1 MAGQETTRDVIIRVA
16 LKQTTQLEA
25 PSSSAFVQSQKK
37 ALDEVVQHRKSV
49 VTPAMMAAINSEHIQ
64 AINNIDLRRKA
75 EQEAANLIARDK
87 LKEIQISEQIAA
99 HERAKAAEAVQAAS
113 KVEAA
118 NIKAAQAARSLG
130 ESSLLAIR
138 GFVMLSATGNKEVEK
153 ILHSLLAVQGVI
165 DVYKGLSG
173 VLIGIAQAYR
183 AIAASATAAAVAQ
196 RASAVAGTGGA
207 AGGILGGVGVSSALI
222 GGGAALAAGGS
233 VGLGLNRLLAKTGVI
248 TDYGWRGNK
257 PNEDL
262 IKENLAAADRREQSD
277 LARRQMSRLFVN
289 RSEVGLEGIATR
301 AGVAGRQRAF
311 DLSESDVAFGEASS
325 ALGMARSTAEVAAGQ
340 RGQADALTQRRAL
353 LASQGQGIAGEVAAA
368 TALRDAAIR
377 QGHRVD
383 RTEGTG
389 TSTDIFEAKKAALE
403 QQREAEK
410 QIADAVSR
418 QNQNRMQQLQ
428 TQRQSLELARDQLQ
442 AEKDRVNSVNRG
454 LGSLNEG
461 EIDEAKRIAQKVKAG
476 GKVSREEL
484 TFLERSGSFGEFTQK
499 EREKLGAEANKGGEL
514 DVLTGGKSRVNELEG
529 EVAKLAAGEAESSRK
544 IVDLLKDLGDDRKRE
559 AEALDRVV
567 EASKNIG
574 DLAVKIEQIADNMEA
589 INRREQRR
597 RQASQ

>member
-1 MAGQETTRDVIIRVA
+1 MAGQETTRDVVIRVA
-16 LKQTTQLEA
+16 LKHVATQIDTSQVQKQTD
-25 PSSSAFVQSQKK
+25 VQKR
-37 ALDEVVQHRKSV
+37 AMDEVVTHSKRSNATMSKGFQDSWDDIRRSMHDSFDKIEKDFERNEK
-49 VTPAMMAAINSEHIQ
+49 TQQKNAA
-64 AINNIDLRRKA
+64 
-75 EQEAANLIARDK
+75 AAV
-87 LKEIQISEQIAA
+87 
-99 HERAKAAEAVQAAS
+99 RATQQ
-113 KVEAA
+113 VEAA
-118 NIKAAQAARSLG
+118 NIRAAQVARSLG
-130 ESSLLAIR
+130 ESSLVAMR
-138 GFVMLSATGNKEVEK
+138 GFVMLSATGNKEAEK
-153 ILHSLLAVQGVI
+153 ILHSLLAVQGLI

-173 VLIGIAQAYR
+173 ILLGVAQAYR

-196 RASAVAGTGGA
+196 QASAAAGAGGAVGGGLLGA
-207 AGGILGGVGVSSALI
+207 AGVGSALI
-222 GGGAALAAGGS
+222 GGGAALAAGGA

-262 IKENLAAADRREQSD
+262 IKENLAAADRRDQSD
-277 LARRQMSRLFVN
+277 LSRRQMSRLFVN

-301 AGVAGRQRAF
+301 AGLAGRQRAF
-311 DLSESDVAFGEASS
+311 DLSESDVAFGEATS
-325 ALGMARSTAEVAAGQ
+325 ALGRARSTAEVAAGQ
-340 RGQADALTQRRAL
+340 RGQADALAQRRAL
-353 LASQGQGIAGEVAAA
+353 LAGQGQGIAGEVAAA
-368 TALRDAAIR
+368 TALRDSAIR
-377 QGHRVD
+377 QVASVN
-383 RTEGTG
+383 RTQGKG
-389 TSTDIFEAKKAALE
+389 TSTDIFEARKVALE

-410 QIADAVSR
+410 QIADAVGR
-418 QNQNRMQQLQ
+418 QNQNRVQQLQ

-442 AEKDRVNSVNRG
+442 AEKDRVSSVNRG

-461 EIDEAKRIAQKVKAG
+461 ELDEAKRIAQKVKAG
-476 GKVSREEL
+476 GRVSREEL

-514 DVLTGGKSRVNELEG
+514 DVLTGGKSRVNELEAD
-529 EVAKLAAGEAESSRK
+529 VAKLAAGEAESSRK
-544 IVDLLKDLGDDRKRE
+544 IVDLLKDLGDGRKRE